1 MKLVNL
7 FLIFTISYIRL
18 IEHISATEDE
28 IIAAENLIFQVEI
41 EFVKEQKEY
50 KDLINSTLSTTI
62 LVRSQ
67 VRSNE
72 NVKKVSKSLN
82 SVVISL
88 RRLFQFTNFVVK
100 IPQNNNFTLC
110 RRSQELVGA
119 LESDVRFY
127 LLSKIRTDMNTSFLQ
142 KDINELKIQY
152 FANFIFFN
160 RNQSENVLASI
171 AFQERFLEK
180 SKDFSTFLYSST
192 LKIATVLYDI
202 KVIHVKNC
210 EPPNNKTLLAQTSTS
225 SKKTTS
231 RNGIK
236 F

>member
-1 MKLVNL
+1 MIK
-7 FLIFTISYIRL
+7 
-18 IEHISATEDE
+18 HISATEDE
-28 IIAAENLIFQVEI
+28 IIAAENVILQIEI

-50 KDLINSTLSTTI
+50 KNLINSTLSTTI

-82 SVVISL
+82 SVTTSL
-88 RRLFQFTNFVVK
+88 RRLLQFTNFVVK
-100 IPQNNNFTLC
+100 TPQNNNFTLC
-110 RRSQELVGA
+110 RRSQELVWA
-119 LESDVRFY
+119 LETDVRFY
-127 LLSKIRTDMNTSFLQ
+127 LLSKIRTDLNTSLLQ
-142 KDINELKIQY
+142 RDINELKIQY

-171 AFQERFLEK
+171 ALQERFLEK
-180 SKDFSTFLYSST
+180 SKDFSTYMYSST
-192 LKIATVLYDI
+192 LKIATILYDI
-202 KVIHVKNC
+202 KIIHVKNC
-210 EPPNNKTLLAQTSTS
+210 ESSNNKTLLVQTSS